1 MKTKYHKYSLP
12 GDQSAADAQRALGE
26 AAEQG
31 AIVRIDSG
39 GGQTH
44 VYVASGET
52 SGMKPQAADGKK
64 AATGGVQGQEVTESD
79 VTKLG

>member
-1 MKTKYHKYSLP
+1 MKTKYHKYSLK

-31 AIVRIDSG
+31 AIVRIDSR

-44 VYVASGET
+44 VYVASQET
-52 SGMKPQAADGKK
+52 SATPPKGNGPKKPAPDIKGE
-64 AATGGVQGQEVTESD
+64 EVSESD
-79 VTKLG
+79 ITKFG

>member
-1 MKTKYHKYSLP
+1 MKTKYHKYSLQ
-12 GDQSAADAQRALGE
+12 GDHSAGDAQRALGE

-44 VYVASGET
+44 VYVASQEIG
-52 SGMKPQAADGKK
+52 AARPKANGPKK
-64 AATGGVQGQEVTESD
+64 SAPAVKGQEISESD
-79 VTKLG
+79 ITKFG

>member
-1 MKTKYHKYSLP
+1 MKTKYHKYSLQ

-31 AIVRIDSG
+31 VIVRIDSG

-44 VYVASGET
+44 VYVASPET
-52 SGMKPQAADGKK
+52 SGAPREDGAKK
-64 AATGGVQGQEVTESD
+64 TAPAVKGQEVSESD
-79 VTKLG
+79 ITKFG

>member
-1 MKTKYHKYSLP
+1 MKTKYHKYSLQ

-44 VYVASGET
+44 VYVASPEA
-52 SGMKPQAADGKK
+52 SGAPKADGPKK
-64 AATGGVQGQEVTESD
+64 TAPAVKGQKVSESD
-79 VTKLG
+79 VTKFG

>member
-1 MKTKYHKYSLP
+1 MKTKYHKYSLQ
-12 GDQSAADAQRALGE
+12 GDHSAADAQRALGE

-44 VYVASGET
+44 IYVANPET
-52 SGMKPQAADGKK
+52 TAAPKESPKK
-64 AATGGVQGQEVTESD
+64 SAPAVKGQEVTESD
-79 VTKLG
+79 ITKFG